1 MSATFDAYQLRAR
14 VEPVLLAAVPVALA
28 TDDEGVSRSNMTDEF
43 VRAAEDY
50 KLSYRQLKN
59 MVRNSLHLSFLPG
72 ASLWQGDDYGRLA
85 AACATDF
92 KASSACANFLE
103 STPRAREEWK
113 LEESLGTFEKQS
125 INLAPSLP

>member
-1 MSATFDAYQLRAR
+1 MRGQQHPLPEYLR
-14 VEPVLLAAVPVALA
+14 AAVPVALA

-59 MVRNSLHLSFLPG
+59 MVRNSLHFSFLPG

-92 KASSACANFLE
+92 KASSKPSGACANFLE
-103 STPRAREEWK
+103 SSPRAREEWK